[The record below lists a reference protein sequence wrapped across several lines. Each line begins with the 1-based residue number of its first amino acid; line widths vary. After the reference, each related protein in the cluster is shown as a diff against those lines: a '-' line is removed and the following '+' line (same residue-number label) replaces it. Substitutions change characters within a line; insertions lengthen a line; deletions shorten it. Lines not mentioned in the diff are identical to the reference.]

1 VGRAVFLFAFLTT
14 LLFGSIPGRA
24 QCHGTSELESNKPI
38 DANGNE
44 AMSNNSSRD
53 LSASPPDL
61 FFSEGKRTSVILDGW
76 WSRGYA
82 QASCEAESADASE
95 IGHVFQRDRCAEFNP
110 ATATLDFEDKLMNH
124 LRTDARCQSLIVA
137 RYNGPMETS
146 IELYR
151 LMAAPHWS
159 LTLDFRPAAPLQ
171 TWSLSNEVG
180 TYSRGES
187 ESLER
192 MASDICNTIMR
203 ADQSRRGRTQLD
215 GECAF
220 RAPLSLNVRVTLH
233 SEPALS

>member
-1 VGRAVFLFAFLTT
+1 
-14 LLFGSIPGRA
+14 
-24 QCHGTSELESNKPI
+24 
-38 DANGNE
+38 
-44 AMSNNSSRD
+44 MSNNSSRD

-124 LRTDARCQSLIVA
+124 LRTNALCQSLIVA

-159 LTLDFRPAAPLQ
+159 LTLDFK
-171 TWSLSNEVG
+171 LSNEVG

-203 ADQSRRGRTQLD
+203 ADQIPSRTNTAGR
-215 GECAF
+215 
-220 RAPLSLNVRVTLH
+220 
-233 SEPALS
+233 